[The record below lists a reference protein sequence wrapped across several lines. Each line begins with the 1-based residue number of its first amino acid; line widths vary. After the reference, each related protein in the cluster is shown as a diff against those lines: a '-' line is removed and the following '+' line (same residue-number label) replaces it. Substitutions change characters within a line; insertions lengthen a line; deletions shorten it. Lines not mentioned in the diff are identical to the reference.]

1 MRTLHIAFTLL
12 LIMVL
17 LLTTVGVALAAPP
30 MPTPGHQ
37 GKSHSIHGTVL
48 SKAENSF
55 IVQTKNGRQVTANVN
70 GQTRF
75 YLPGKR
81 DATFADLQ
89 IGDRVMVN
97 GWLEGST
104 FTARLVVIAPRRPII
119 RHALG
124 TVTAYDAG
132 KSITV
137 QPARGN
143 PVTFTINERTRIVY
157 PKGISEIKIGDRV
170 VVVGEQAWPWGETPI
185 VARVIIVIK
194 APLKTR

>member
-1 MRTLHIAFTLL
+1 MRTLHIASTLL
-12 LIMVL
+12 LIMAL
-17 LLTTVGVALAAPP
+17 LLTTVNVALAAPP
-30 MPTPGHQ
+30 TPTPGHQ
-37 GKSHSIHGTVL
+37 GKPHSIHGTVL

-55 IVQTKNGRQVTANVN
+55 VVQTKNDRVTVNVN

-89 IGDRVMVN
+89 VNDRVMVN
-97 GWLEGST
+97 GRLEGSA

-124 TVTAYDAG
+124 TVIAYEAG

-143 PVTFTINERTRIVY
+143 PLTFTINERTRIVY
-157 PKGISEIKIGDRV
+157 PKGVTEIKVGDRV

-185 VARVIIVIK
+185 VAKVIIV
-194 APLKTR
+194 LKTPSRPKT